1 MNRRWFWTGMGLF
14 VGILLSAAWW
24 FSTPYEL
31 RGSVLDPAPDAPDF
45 QLTRADGRLF
55 HLAQERGKIN
65 LLFFGYTN
73 CPDVCPATLGEMK
86 KIYERLDADASAVN
100 VVFITVD
107 PQRDTAQRLDTYT
120 QAFDPHF
127 IGLTGGEQDLSTVWS
142 DYGVFRE
149 VTTGDTA
156 LGYLISHTARVYLV
170 DRFGRLRLTYAFG
183 TPVDDIFSDLKYLL
197 KEKSE

>member
-1 MNRRWFWTGMGLF
+1 
-14 VGILLSAAWW
+14 
-24 FSTPYEL
+24 
-31 RGSVLDPAPDAPDF
+31 
-45 QLTRADGRLF
+45 
-55 HLAQERGKIN
+55 
-65 LLFFGYTN
+65 
-73 CPDVCPATLGEMK
+73 MK
-86 KIYERLDADASAVN
+86 KIYERLGADASAVN

-120 QAFDPHF
+120 QAFNPYF
-127 IGLTGGEQDLSTVWS
+127 IGLTGGEEELSTVWS

-170 DRFGRLRLTYAFG
+170 DRLGRLRLTYAFG